1 MNATLESAHLAVSQ
15 LVREFKQSEKHYLST
30 SYVEASLRADFLD
43 KFWKALGWDVSHDTQ
58 TNPAEQEVKIERN
71 VQVAMAQKRADYAFF
86 LAPNYR
92 DVRFFVEA
100 KKPSVDLDRSADA
113 HFQTLRYGWNAN
125 TPLAVLTDFEQFFV
139 LDCRAKPDIKTAIH
153 RAHKKYHY
161 TEFLDRETFAGFY
174 WLFSREALAGGALD
188 RAIADLPKPS
198 SKAKQMGLLAGA
210 FKQVDESFLDD
221 LEQYR
226 ETLAKA
232 FKRDNPDLD
241 GFTLTEVTQRVL
253 DRLVFLRFLEDKLIE
268 TDIRVSEIGRAGD
281 AWAEFIAESKRLD
294 GRYNGGV
301 YRPHPLIDTGKLKM
315 GGDEFRDVCEELGNA
330 HSPYNFNAIP
340 IHILGSIYERFL
352 GKVVTTTDKRAKIEE
367 KPEVRKAGGVYY
379 TPEYIVRYIVDG
391 TVGKLID
398 GKTPAEIARLRF
410 ADIACGS
417 GSFALAVFDTLL
429 AYHTHWYNDHPDRA
443 EKDGCAKNED
453 GAWRLTLSQR
463 RKILLNNVYGVDI
476 DRQAVEVTQ
485 VSLYLKLLEE
495 ETTASA
501 HQFELQLRET
511 LLPSL
516 TKNIVCG
523 NSLIGTD
530 ILTGQMFA
538 RDEERA
544 LNPMDFEDA
553 FPEVMRAGGFDAI
566 VGNPPYV
573 NIELIPE
580 IQRSYFQKVYGKD
593 GKLGKRYDLYQ
604 VFILVALQKLKTG
617 GRLGYIVPNTFLMGY
632 SYQIL
637 REKLLKATHIEE
649 LVDLPQGVFY
659 GVTVDNVLIFLRRVN
674 NLSKGADFNI
684 LINKLYP
691 KSSKTRVS
699 DKDWDESFSIAQ
711 KPLEENP
718 KFEINIHTNAWQT
731 AFFAKLEKKSLKL
744 GVVTES
750 SQGIILYKTAED
762 AEKSSFTSFIPHSGW
777 QRLLRGRN
785 IGRYQVKW
793 NQEFVKY
800 GNWLWCA
807 RDEKFFNQPKIL
819 LQAMRNKSL
828 ARRLIATYDED
839 FFYNAHNLANIISR
853 DNSPYS
859 LKYILGLFNS
869 ALLNFWYK
877 SHFPNVN
884 INPNDFR
891 QLPIRPI
898 NFDDPA
904 DVARHD
910 KMVGLVDAML
920 DAKKKLA
927 AAQNEADTDYWTR
940 RCDSL
945 DRQIDT
951 LVYELYDLSGDE
963 IAIVEG
969 RDKKS
974 EE

>member
-1 MNATLESAHLAVSQ
+1 MNATLESAHLAISQ
-15 LVREFKQSEKHYLST
+15 LVREFKQNEKHYLSA

-43 KFWKALGWDVSHDTQ
+43 KFWKALGWDVSHDAQ

-125 TPLAVLTDFEQFFV
+125 TPLAVLTDFEQVFV
-139 LDCRAKPDIKTAIH
+139 LDCRAKPDIKTAIQ
-153 RAHKKYHY
+153 RTHKKFHY
-161 TEFLDRETFAGFY
+161 TQFLDRETFAEFY
-174 WLFSREALAGGALD
+174 WLFSREALASGALD
-188 RAIADLPKPS
+188 RAIAALPKPS
-198 SKAKQMGLLAGA
+198 GKAKQMGLLAGA
-210 FKQVDESFLDD
+210 FKPVDESFLDD

-268 TDIRVSEIGRAGD
+268 TDIRVSDIARAGD
-281 AWAEFIAESKRLD
+281 AWAEFVAESKRLD

-301 YRPHPLIDTGKLKM
+301 YRAHPLIDTGKLKM

-330 HSPYNFNAIP
+330 HSPYNFNVIP

-352 GKVVTTTDKRAKIEE
+352 GKVVTATDKRAKIEE

-391 TVGKLID
+391 TVGKLIE

-417 GSFALAVFDTLL
+417 GSFALTVFDTLL
-429 AYHTHWYNDHPDRA
+429 AHHTHWYNDHPDRA
-443 EKDGCAKNED
+443 EKDGCAQNED

-501 HQFELQLRET
+501 HQFELQLHDT

-538 RDEERA
+538 REEERA

-566 VGNPPYV
+566 VGNPPYGAELDSSARRYVAKNFNLGTTDTAALMLAQALRLAKSKSLIGLIVPKPLTYSSTWKNTRDLLIDRLCKLVDVGKVWKEVKLEQVICFFADKSNSYLSLLRQEEIFLQIGQIEKEHCAKFEFWV
-573 NIELIPE
+573 NRLSKEEVEVGIKILSGQPLGDFASNTRGGMFQNEVKDFGNGYRVIGGKQIERFFLRGTKGILE
-580 IQRSYFQKVYGKD
+580 D
-593 GKLGKRYDLYQ
+593 ALGLSSNAYVKPNS
-604 VFILVALQKLKTG
+604 ILVQN
-617 GRLGYIVPNTFLMGY
+617 IV
-632 SYQIL
+632 
-637 REKLLKATHIEE
+637 AHIENPIDHIKIIGAIVE
-649 LVDLPQGVFY
+649 ESEANRIVILD
-659 GVTVDNVLIFLRRVN
+659 TVNQLTPSTK
-674 NLSKGADFNI
+674 LSGKYLLALLHSN
-684 LINKLYP
+684 LINWYTYRFVYAKAIRTMHFDAT
-691 KSSKTRVS
+691 S
-699 DKDWDESFSIAQ
+699 
-711 KPLEENP
+711 
-718 KFEINIHTNAWQT
+718 TNR
-731 AFFAKLEKKSLKL
+731 
-744 GVVTES
+744 
-750 SQGIILYKTAED
+750 I
-762 AEKSSFTSFIPHSGW
+762 
-777 QRLLRGRN
+777 
-785 IGRYQVKW
+785 
-793 NQEFVKY
+793 
-800 GNWLWCA
+800 
-807 RDEKFFNQPKIL
+807 
-819 LQAMRNKSL
+819 
-828 ARRLIATYDED
+828 
-839 FFYNAHNLANIISR
+839 
-853 DNSPYS
+853 
-859 LKYILGLFNS
+859 
-869 ALLNFWYK
+869 
-877 SHFPNVN
+877 
-884 INPNDFR
+884 
-891 QLPIRPI
+891 PIRPI

-904 DVARHD
+904 DTARHD
-910 KMVGLVDAML
+910 KMVSLVDAML

-927 AAQNEADTDYWTR
+927 AAQNEAETDYYTR

-951 LVYELYDLSGDE
+951 LVYELYGLTHDE

-969 RDKKS
+969 RA
-974 EE
+974 ET